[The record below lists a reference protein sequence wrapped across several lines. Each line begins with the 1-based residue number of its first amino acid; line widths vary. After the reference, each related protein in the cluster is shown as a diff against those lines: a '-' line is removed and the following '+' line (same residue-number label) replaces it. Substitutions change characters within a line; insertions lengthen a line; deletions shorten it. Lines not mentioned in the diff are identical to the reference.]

1 MSERMKPIIVGVVCT
16 LIGVWSGMH
25 RGRAEM
31 KLWQDSYYAAHP
43 SKVEI
48 NLPDSFKGGIVGL
61 EFSLEGYKTW
71 YVGEVHVPTPA
82 PPAKS
87 AKATIWTPKPNVIY
101 CGDRP
106 CSEFSAVSAMTE
118 HAPDYIDCDEQ
129 GKGAKCVW
137 PKPAKGSK
145 RYPTEYERGYE
156 AAFRDLQSHSALTIP
171 MPQVER
177 DKPCPKMP
185 EGVQY
190 AIVCGPQPIPE
201 KEPHL
206 TPDQWLQEHPLITC
220 TASIPPICDD
230 APAVKP

>member
-1 MSERMKPIIVGVVCT
+1 MGGVEAMK
-16 LIGVWSGMH
+16 
-25 RGRAEM
+25 R
-31 KLWQDSYYAAHP
+31 WQDSYYTAHP
-43 SKVEI
+43 VVRESCTAFPGVLTCTIPLDEDSIRQLSKQFNMV
-48 NLPDSFKGGIVGL
+48 V
-61 EFSLEGYKTW
+61 
-71 YVGEVHVPTPA
+71 PA
-82 PPAKS
+82 PVPP
-87 AKATIWTPKPNVIY
+87 T
-101 CGDRP
+101 
-106 CSEFSAVSAMTE
+106 
-118 HAPDYIDCDEQ
+118 
-129 GKGAKCVW
+129 
-137 PKPAKGSK
+137 KPAKGSK